1 MACSIGAALFSATV
15 MGERKPW
22 QGTFYLIWLKTC
34 TRYMEEGGRRVW
46 HVLAENRNILHQ
58 CKSLSG
64 YPFLHLNWYISDYYI
79 SHSSSTTISDNYT
92 SKRILLPQYSYVFT
106 IFIRRF
112 VFTVSRIEV
121 TRNGISSNYAGKP
134 DDCRS
139 FLPYSSKK
147 IMQLF

>member
-1 MACSIGAALFSATV
+1 MLA
-15 MGERKPW
+15 P
-22 QGTFYLIWLKTC
+22 
-34 TRYMEEGGRRVW
+34 GGVW
-46 HVLAENRNILHQ
+46 VSEVLQQR
-58 CKSLSG
+58 KSLYL

-79 SHSSSTTISDNYT
+79 SHSSLPTISDNYI

-106 IFIRRF
+106 IFIRCF

-139 FLPYSSKK
+139 FLPYGSKK

>member
-1 MACSIGAALFSATV
+1 MFACRCT
-15 MGERKPW
+15 K
-22 QGTFYLIWLKTC
+22 YL
-34 TRYMEEGGRRVW
+34 
-46 HVLAENRNILHQ
+46 LHQ

-121 TRNGISSNYAGKP
+121 TRNGISSNYAANP

-147 IMQLF
+147 RSCNLSELAKSIILKRQK